1 MDTNS
6 ASEKWHEL
14 CFHLSENI
22 NPTATEKEFENQVVR
37 AIEVL
42 GWREFKGEI
51 ERQPT
56 VQMGRQSTIRPDL
69 IIYNQEHKALIVIE
83 VKRPA
88 QNITGDDSI
97 GQLMSY
103 MRQMKSDF
111 GLLIRNDLRVYYDG
125 PLNRQSD
132 PLLLEKIPFDKDS
145 SSGKLFIENFN
156 RDSFLENEYSQYL
169 EGKIKKFNQK
179 QEIMKLIDILLS
191 EATKEKI
198 NKFLEMTYA
207 DFGSEIYS
215 SAMKEVAIDIRR
227 IQNPPDQFEKPE
239 KKVKGRDKGGY
250 VSGLSAKNKT
260 RRSRKGY
267 GISLGDLI
275 ASGLLRPEETLTMTY
290 GPRGGTKETFKATV
304 NSDGSLSVQGRKLSS
319 PSAAAEYCM
328 NLSGTR
334 RTADGWIHW
343 KNKAGLSLADLRKKI

>member
-14 CFHLSENI
+14 CFLLSDNI
-22 NPTATEKEFENQVVR
+22 GATATEKEFENQVVR

-69 IIYNQEHKALIVIE
+69 IIYNQERKALIVIE

-111 GLLIRNDLRVYYDG
+111 GLLIGNDLRVYYDG
-125 PLNRQSD
+125 SLNPQTG
-132 PLLLEKIPFDKDS
+132 PLLLEKIPFDKNS
-145 SSGKLFIENFN
+145 SSGKLFAENFN
-156 RDSFLENEYSQYL
+156 RDSFLQQEYNQYL

-179 QEIMKLIDILLS
+179 REIAKLIEILVS

-207 DFGSEIYS
+207 DFGPETYS
-215 SAMKEVAIDIRR
+215 AAMKEVSIDIRR
-227 IQNPPDQFEKPE
+227 IQNPPDQFEKIE
-239 KKVKGRDKGGY
+239 KKVKGRDEIKP
-250 VSGLSAKNKT
+250 
-260 RRSRKGY
+260 RRSRKGF
-267 GISLGDLI
+267 GISMGNLI
-275 ASGLLRPEETLTMTY
+275 ASALIKPGEILTMTY

-304 NSDGSLSVQGRKLSS
+304 NSDGSLSVQGSKFSS
-319 PSAAAEYCM
+319 PRAAAEHCM

-343 KNKAGLSLADLRKKI
+343 KNKVGLSLADLRKKI

>member
-1 MDTNS
+1 MNS
-6 ASEKWHEL
+6 ASEKWHEI
-14 CFHLSENI
+14 CFLLSGNA
-22 NPTATEKEFENQVVR
+22 TATEKEFENQVVR

-56 VQMGRQSTIRPDL
+56 VRLGRQSIIRPDL
-69 IIYNQEHKALIVIE
+69 IIYNQERKALIVIE

-111 GLLIRNDLRVYYDG
+111 GLLIGNDLRVYYDG
-125 PLNRQSD
+125 SLNPQSG
-132 PLLLEKIPFDKDS
+132 PLLLEKIQFDKNS
-145 SSGKLFIENFN
+145 SQGKLFVENFN
-156 RDSFLENEYSQYL
+156 RDSFLENEYNQYL

-179 QEIMKLIDILLS
+179 REIAKLIETLVS
-191 EATKEKI
+191 EETKEKI

-207 DFGSEIYS
+207 DFGPETYS
-215 SAMKEVAIDIRR
+215 AAMKEVSIDIRR
-227 IQNPPDQFEKPE
+227 IQNPPDQFEKIG
-239 KKVKGRDKGGY
+239 KKVKGRDGI
-250 VSGLSAKNKT
+250 LINKP

-267 GISLGDLI
+267 GISIGNLI
-275 ASGLLRPEETLTMTY
+275 ASALLQPGEILTMTY

-304 NSDGSLSVQGRKLSS
+304 NSDGSLSVQGTKLSS
-319 PSAAAEYCM
+319 PSAAAEHCM

-343 KNKAGLSLADLRKKI
+343 KNKAGLSLDNLRKKI

>member
-69 IIYNQEHKALIVIE
+69 IIYNQERKALIVIE

-111 GLLIRNDLRVYYDG
+111 GLLIGNDLRVYYDG
-125 PLNRQSD
+125 SLNPQSD
-132 PLLLEKIPFDKDS
+132 PLLLEKIPFDKES

-179 QEIMKLIDILLS
+179 REIMKLIDIFLS
-191 EATKEKI
+191 EATKDKI

-215 SAMKEVAIDIRR
+215 AAMKEVAIDIRR
-227 IQNPPDQFEKPE
+227 IQNTPDQKKEKTFKGTNIE
-239 KKVKGRDKGGY
+239 KKE
-250 VSGLSAKNKT
+250 T
-260 RRSRKGY
+260 RKRRTGY
-267 GISLGDLI
+267 GISMGDLI

-304 NSDGSLSVQGRKLSS
+304 NSDGYLSVQGKKLSS
-319 PSAAAEYCM
+319 PSAAAEHCM
-328 NLSGTR
+328 NLSGTQ